1 MSGIKQVFRDSARDA
16 AVVANIEAVVQKGE
30 LPRAVQMAC
39 AALDQGLI
47 HPMLLNL
54 RSYWHGQSGRPADA
68 LSDLRIALRM
78 APGDVFVRNALGLLL
93 VRTGK
98 WQEAL
103 PLMEETV
110 RMAPGFA
117 PAQYSLGWI
126 YAFSG
131 ELAAARKCFETAIA
145 INPDFVDALGHLAS
159 LASRRADW
167 AETNKMAARAL
178 AIDTGQPVALT
189 ALAAASL
196 AQGNLEGAEALLSR
210 LGDVSH
216 LPPLEAS
223 LALTVR
229 GDLRD
234 AQGRYGE
241 AFEIYAARNRDKFQQ
256 AAPQYDI
263 KGATTHDY
271 VRWLVDYFGALPDN
285 ALPGNNWAG
294 MAQTEAASGGT
305 RRHVFLVGFP
315 RSGTT
320 LLENILASHPDIC
333 ALDERD
339 TLGEAAREFLVDEA
353 GLARL
358 AAASPDELERHR
370 TLYWNRV
377 REFGAEVAGKV
388 YIDKYPLSSIKLPL
402 VARLFPEARILFA
415 VRDPR
420 DVLLS
425 CFRRSFSLNSSMFEL
440 LDLERGARLY
450 AEVMDLSAIYRRT
463 LGLAWHQLRYESLVE
478 DFEGEM
484 RKVCDFLGV
493 EWDEQMRNFAELSR
507 ARTIKTPSSVQV
519 LRGLYRE
526 GAGQWRRYETQL
538 APALPILQP
547 WIERYGMSDRSGGR
561 NIPRTPP
568 AARRPGPV
576 QLG

>member
-1 MSGIKQVFRDSARDA
+1 MSGIKQVFRNAARDA
-16 AVVANIEAVVQKGE
+16 SVIAEIEAVVQRGE
-30 LPRAVQMAC
+30 LPRAVQMAR

-54 RSYWHGQSGRPADA
+54 RSYWHSQAGRSADA
-68 LSDLRIALRM
+68 LSDLRIALQM
-78 APGDVFVRNALGLLL
+78 APGDIFVRNALGLLL
-93 VRTGK
+93 VRTGQ

-103 PLMEETV
+103 PLMEESV

-117 PAQYSLGWI
+117 PAQYSLGWV

-131 ELAAARKCFETAIA
+131 ELAAARSCFEAAIG
-145 INPDFVDALGHLAS
+145 IDPNFVDALGHLAS
-159 LASRRADW
+159 LAGRRADW
-167 AETNKMAARAL
+167 PETANLAARAL
-178 AIDTGQPVALT
+178 AIDPNQTVALT
-189 ALAAASL
+189 ALAAAAL
-196 AQGNLEGAEALLSR
+196 AQGKLEDAETLLAR

-216 LPPLEAS
+216 LPLLEAS

-241 AFEIYAARNRDKFQQ
+241 AFEIYAARNRAKFVA

-271 VRWLVDYFGALPDN
+271 VRWLTDYFAVLPDN
-285 ALPGNNWAG
+285 AWAG
-294 MAQTEAASGGT
+294 MPQTQAASGGA

-339 TLGEAAREFLVDEA
+339 TLGEAARAFLIDDA
-353 GLARL
+353 GLSRL
-358 AAASPDELERHR
+358 AEAPVDELERHR
-370 TLYWNRV
+370 LAYWKRV
-377 REFGAEVAGKV
+377 REFGAEAAGKIYV
-388 YIDKYPLSSIKLPL
+388 DKYPLSSIKLPL

-440 LDLERGARLY
+440 LDLERGASLY
-450 AEVMDLSAIYRRT
+450 AEVMDLSAVYRRT

-478 DFEGEM
+478 DFEGQM
-484 RKVCDFLGV
+484 RQVCDFIGV
-493 EWDEQMRNFAELSR
+493 EWNDQMRDFAQLSR

-526 GAGQWRRYETQL
+526 GAGQWRRYEEQL
-538 APALPILQP
+538 APALPILAP
-547 WIERYGMSDRSGGR
+547 WIARYGYG
-561 NIPRTPP
+561 
-568 AARRPGPV
+568 
-576 QLG
+576 

>member
-1 MSGIKQVFRDSARDA
+1 MPGIKQVFRDPARDA
-16 AVVANIEAVVQKGE
+16 SLVANIEATVQKGE
-30 LPRAVQMAC
+30 LPRAVQMARE
-39 AALDQGLI
+39 ALDQGLI

-54 RSYWHGQSGRPADA
+54 RSFWHTQSGRPADA
-68 LSDLRIALRM
+68 LSDLRIALQM
-78 APGDVFVRNALGLLL
+78 APGDIFVRNALGLLL

-117 PAQYSLGWI
+117 PAQYSLGWL

-131 ELAAARKCFETAIA
+131 ELAAARKCFEAAVAIDP
-145 INPDFVDALGHLAS
+145 NFVDALGHLAS

-167 AETNKMAARAL
+167 AETHAMAARAL
-178 AIDTGQPVALT
+178 ALEPNEPVALT

-196 AQGNLEGAEALLSR
+196 AQGNLEGAEALLTR
-210 LGDVSH
+210 LGDLSH
-216 LPPLEAS
+216 LPALEAS
-223 LALTVR
+223 LAQTVR

-234 AQGRYGE
+234 AQGRYDE
-241 AFEIYAARNRDKFQQ
+241 AFDIYAARNRSKFLQ
-256 AAPQYDI
+256 AAPDYDV
-263 KGATTHDY
+263 KGATIHDF
-271 VRWLVDYFGALPDN
+271 VRWLADYFGALPNDE
-285 ALPGNNWAG
+285 WAG
-294 MAQTEAASGGT
+294 SSTSEAASGGT

-339 TLGEAAREFLVDEA
+339 TLGEAARTFLVDDA
-353 GLARL
+353 GLDRL
-358 AAASPDELERHR
+358 AAASPEEMEIHR
-370 TLYWNRV
+370 RLYWKRV
-377 REFGAEVAGKV
+377 RDFGAEVAGKV
-388 YIDKYPLSSIKLPL
+388 YVDKYPLSSIKLPL
-402 VARLFPEARILFA
+402 VARLFPDARILFA

-450 AEVMDLSAIYRRT
+450 AEVMELSAIYRRT
-463 LGLAWHQLRYESLVE
+463 LGLAWHQLRYESLVN
-478 DFEGEM
+478 DFDGEM
-484 RKVCDFLGV
+484 RQVCDFLGV
-493 EWDEQMRNFAELSR
+493 AWDDQMRNFAELSR

-547 WIERYGMSDRSGGR
+547 WIERYGY
-561 NIPRTPP
+561 
-568 AARRPGPV
+568 A
-576 QLG
+576 

>member
-16 AVVANIEAVVQKGE
+16 AMVAKIEAAVQKGE

-68 LSDLRIALRM
+68 LSDLRIALQM

-103 PLMEETV
+103 PLLEETV

-117 PAQYSLGWI
+117 PAQYSLGWV

-167 AETNKMAARAL
+167 AETSRLAARAL
-178 AIDTGQPVALT
+178 AIDANEPVALT
-189 ALAAASL
+189 ALAAAAL
-196 AQGNLEGAEALLSR
+196 AQGNLDGAEALLSR

-234 AQGRYGE
+234 AQGRCGE

-271 VRWLVDYFGALPDN
+271 VRWLADYFGALPD
-285 ALPGNNWAG
+285 NNWAG

-305 RRHVFLVGFP
+305 RQHVFLVGFP

-320 LLENILASHPDIC
+320 LLENILASHPGIC

-339 TLGEAAREFLVDEA
+339 TLGEAAREFLVDDA

-358 AAASPDELERHR
+358 AAAAPDELGRHR
-370 TLYWNRV
+370 KLYWDRV

-402 VARLFPEARILFA
+402 VARLFPGARILFS

-450 AEVMDLSAIYRRT
+450 SEVMDLSAIYRRT
-463 LGLAWHQLRYESLVE
+463 LGLNWHQLRYESLVE

-484 RKVCDFLGV
+484 RKICDFLGV

-526 GAGQWRRYETQL
+526 GAGQWQRYEAQL

-547 WIERYGMSDRSGGR
+547 WIERYGY
-561 NIPRTPP
+561 
-568 AARRPGPV
+568 A
-576 QLG
+576 